1 MTAFPDLVTAALAD
15 PFRIAL
21 LAALVFTQSRTAAQT
36 GTLIPL
42 ALGVVFVALM
52 IPMTMGF
59 DAGLGLPL
67 VAAAGV
73 VANTVLVVPIFFAM
87 RLWMRRGK

>member
-1 MTAFPDLVTAALAD
+1 MPPFADLVIAALAD

-36 GTLIPL
+36 GTVLPL
-42 ALGVVFVALM
+42 VLGVVFVAVM

-59 DAGLGLPL
+59 DAALGMPL
-67 VAAAGV
+67 VVGAGV
-73 VANTVLVVPIFFAM
+73 VANVVLVVPIFLAM
-87 RLWMRRGK
+87 RLWLNRR

>member
-1 MTAFPDLVTAALAD
+1 MTAFTDLVTAALAD

-21 LAALVFTQSRTAAQT
+21 LAALVFTQTRTAGQT

-42 ALGVVFVALM
+42 VLGVLFVAMM

-59 DAGLGLPL
+59 DEALGLPL
-67 VAAAGV
+67 VAGAGA
-73 VANTVLVVPIFFAM
+73 VANVILLVPILFAM